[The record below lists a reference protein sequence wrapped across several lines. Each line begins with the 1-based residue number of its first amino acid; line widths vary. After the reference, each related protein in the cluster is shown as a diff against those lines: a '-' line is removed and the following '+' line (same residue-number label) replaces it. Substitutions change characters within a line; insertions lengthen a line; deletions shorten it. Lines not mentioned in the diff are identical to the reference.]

1 MQRTI
6 ALASKGMTALAGGGI
21 VIMLLLVTADVLARS
36 LFNIAIP
43 GTDTIVASYLMVATI
58 FLPLALLEIL
68 DENIAVDVLRDNVP
82 DRIKDIFDIIA
93 HLLAAGYYALL
104 GWLYWHVALEAFAV
118 KEFVTGSWDVP
129 IWPAR
134 VFMPLGLFVAT
145 LASVSQLFT
154 AIKALVTGS
163 KPSEHHPAG
172 GY

>member
-1 MQRTI
+1 MHRLMSRI
-6 ALASKGMTALAGGGI
+6 AGVMTGLAGVGI
-21 VIMLLLVTADVLARS
+21 VIMLVLVTADVVARAV
-36 LFNIAIP
+36 FNVAIP

-82 DRIKDIFDIIA
+82 DFVKDIFDIIA
-93 HLLAAGYYALL
+93 HLLAAYYYALL
-104 GWLYWHVALEAFAV
+104 GWLYWQVALDAFEV

-134 VFMPLGLFVAT
+134 TFMPLGLMVAA
-145 LASVSQLFT
+145 LAAAVQLW
-154 AIKALVTGS
+154 AAVKALVTGG

>member
-1 MQRTI
+1 MHRLMSRV
-6 ALASKGMTALAGGGI
+6 AGVMTGLAGVGI
-21 VIMLLLVTADVLARS
+21 VIMLVLVTADVVARAV
-36 LFNIAIP
+36 FNVAIR

-82 DRIKDIFDIIA
+82 DFVKDIFDIIA
-93 HLLAAGYYALL
+93 HILGAGYYALL
-104 GWLYWHVALEAFAV
+104 GWLYWQVALDAFEV

-134 VFMPLGLFVAT
+134 IFMPLGLLVAA
-145 LASVSQLFT
+145 LAAAVQLWAAF
-154 AIKALVTGS
+154 KALATGS